1 MNRTEL
7 KQEIDQRWPGQVQ
20 CPADSSSPCEVT
32 CARTVLPE
40 LCGRLFLEWNFSFA
54 GLVVEEGASEWHLRY
69 VFYGE
74 SVVGQASSLPASTK
88 EADNAGWKP
97 APLGWVHV
105 LVTAPLTEK
114 TFPSIVKFVHA
125 ADWHEREA
133 EDLFGLI
140 FEGHPRLG
148 DFILH
153 DDAWQEGVEPMRR
166 KFDPQTAMAHRKP
179 DEDWRPTRIVQEP
192 GAFVMPVGPK
202 YSGVTE
208 SVHFLLETVG
218 EDVIRST
225 PRLFYKWRAIEKLA
239 EGKTADEV
247 LLLAERFAAT
257 TAFAH
262 GLAFCQA
269 VEMIC
274 GASLLPRAKT
284 LRVFLAELERLR
296 QHTGAIQEICESTAL
311 VVATSQAG
319 ILEED
324 LLRISGELTGHR
336 YLFGLLALGGLQCDL
351 PDNACRKALE
361 KSQQVLAQL
370 NELEKRLRVSSS
382 FLDRLE
388 EVGVVPERTAMVYGL
403 LGPIARASG
412 IVRDLRR
419 AQPYLGYENFQF
431 NVPGEQEGD
440 GYARLRILFAETR
453 QSVRIMEQAVAALD
467 RSCDASSQKVGAA
480 PSSRENHAGQPG
492 RAVSAGDE
500 ASPSPSA
507 TGVPQLR
514 EAFQFRAGAALG
526 WVEAP
531 RGGAFHWVRLDEK
544 GKVVRYRI
552 IPPSFANWHG
562 FHLSVEKFA
571 FQDFPI
577 MLSTFDLSV
586 AENDR

>member
-1 MNRTEL
+1 MTLIEL
-7 KQEIDQRWPGQVQ
+7 KEQISQRWPDTQ
-20 CPADSSSPCEVT
+20 CEIVAASSTCEIK
-32 CARTVLPE
+32 CNHAALPE

-54 GLVVEEGASEWHLRY
+54 SLIVEEGASEWQLRY
-69 VFYGE
+69 CFYGE
-74 SVVGQASSLPASTK
+74 R
-88 EADNAGWKP
+88 EA
-97 APLGWVHV
+97 GWVHV
-105 LVTAPLTEK
+105 LATAPLAER

-133 EDLFGLI
+133 EDMYGLL

-153 DDAWQEGVEPMRR
+153 DDAWQESVEPMRR
-166 KFDPQTAMAHRKP
+166 HFDAQAAMLHRKP
-179 DEDWRPTRIVQEP
+179 DADWRPHRVVQEA

-202 YSGVTE
+202 FSGVTE

-262 GLAFCQA
+262 GLAYCQA
-269 VEMIC
+269 VERIC
-274 GASLLPRAKT
+274 DAKIPARARL

-296 QHTGAIQEICESTAL
+296 QHAGAIQEICESTAL
-311 VVATSQAG
+311 VVASSQAG

-336 YLFGLLALGGLQCDL
+336 YLFGLLALGGLLCDL
-351 PDNACRKALE
+351 PNEACRNTLR
-361 KSQQVLAQL
+361 KSQDALKKL
-370 NELEKRLRVSSS
+370 NDLEKRLRVSSS

-388 EVGVVPERTAMVYGL
+388 EVGAVTHHNAAAYGL
-403 LGPIARASG
+403 LGPIARASAL
-412 IVRDLRR
+412 VRDLRK
-419 AQPYLGYENFQF
+419 AQPYLDYETIEFD
-431 NVPGEQEGD
+431 VPSEQEGD

-453 QSVRIMEQAVAALD
+453 QSVRIMEQAVSGLQNGGV
-467 RSCDASSQKVGAA
+467 R
-480 PSSRENHAGQPG
+480 QPL
-492 RAVSAGDE
+492 S
-500 ASPSPSA
+500 
-507 TGVPQLR
+507 L
-514 EAFQFRAGAALG
+514 RAGAALG

-531 RGGAFHWVRLDEK
+531 RGGAFHWVRLNES
-544 GKVVRYRI
+544 GRIARYRVVT
-552 IPPSFANWHG
+552 PSFANWHG

>member
-1 MNRTEL
+1 MTDHTEL
-7 KQEIDQRWPGQVQ
+7 KEEIERLWPGLVK
-20 CPADSSSPCEVT
+20 CRFNGSICDVD
-32 CARTVLPE
+32 CARVPLAE
-40 LCGRLFLEWNFSFA
+40 LCGHLFLEWNYSFA
-54 GLVVEEGASEWHLRY
+54 GLVVEEGAEWLLHYL
-69 VFYGE
+69 FYGE
-74 SVVGQASSLPASTK
+74 
-88 EADNAGWKP
+88 ADD
-97 APLGWVHV
+97 GWVHV
-105 LVTAPLTEK
+105 RVNTPLEEK

-133 EDLFGLI
+133 EDLFGVV

-148 DFILH
+148 DFVLH

-166 KFDPQTAMAHRKP
+166 GFNALAAMRHRTP
-179 DEDWRPTRIVQEP
+179 SSDWRPHRIVQEP

-202 YSGVTE
+202 FSGVTE

-239 EGKTADEV
+239 EGKPVNNV

-269 VEMIC
+269 VERVC
-274 GASLLPRAKT
+274 HTHVPPRARI
-284 LRVFLAELERLR
+284 LRVYLAELERLR
-296 QHTGAIQEICESTAL
+296 QHAGAIQEICESTAL

-319 ILEED
+319 LIEED

-336 YLFGLLALGGLQCDL
+336 YIFGQLALGGLQCDL
-351 PDNACRKALE
+351 SKEACIKALE
-361 KSQQVLAQL
+361 QSKAVLARV
-370 NELEKRLRVSSS
+370 NELERRLRISSS

-388 EVGVVPERTAMVYGL
+388 QVGIVPQATARVYGL

-412 IVRDLRR
+412 IPRDLRR
-419 AQPYLGYENFQF
+419 TQPYLGYENFQF
-431 NVPGEQEGD
+431 EVPCEVEGD
-440 GYARLRILFAETR
+440 GYARLRVLFAEAR
-453 QSVRIMEQAVAALD
+453 QSVRIMEQCVNQLQEGAV
-467 RSCDASSQKVGAA
+467 RESFEFRQGA
-480 PSSRENHAGQPG
+480 E
-492 RAVSAGDE
+492 
-500 ASPSPSA
+500 
-507 TGVPQLR
+507 
-514 EAFQFRAGAALG
+514 LG

-531 RGGAFHWVRLDEK
+531 RGGAFHWVRLD
-544 GKVVRYRI
+544 GRGVVNRYRI